1 MCINF
6 FVKKHTGQGEF
17 EEIMELERKEKKFWM
32 RIW

>member
-17 EEIMELERKEKKFWM
+17 MEFEEIMELEKKEKKF
-32 RIW
+32 